1 MMIIIVIDFI
11 QVAFTDLKDL
21 AAQDLLF
28 FSSRKLAVIIIEIN
42 RLTILAPN
50 LDAKVCLLKLNAI
63 LFVCKITM
71 NVLLW
76 GKTYK
81 NPIITKKKF
90 RRKN

>member
-28 FSSRKLAVIIIEIN
+28 FSSRKLAVIIIERN
-42 RLTILAPN
+42 GLTILALK
-50 LDAKVCLLKLNAI
+50 LDAKVCLQKLNAI

-76 GKTYK
+76 GKK
-81 NPIITKKKF
+81 HINKLWLSSK
-90 RRKN
+90 